1 MAARAPHSRH
11 VPWSTC
17 RAEPTTIM
25 NPCWLLPICGLAV
38 SCASYG
44 TPLPQIADEI
54 NATLY
59 TGPTLVEPGDT
70 LSLRFPGKADW
81 NQVAVV
87 RTDGFVSFP
96 AIGEVLVAGNPVAE
110 VQSRLTELY
119 HDILVPPDLVLNLGD
134 PAQPSTPA
142 RGDIVVGG
150 EVKTPGLVGMAG
162 ERLTLLDA
170 LSRAGGH
177 VKGTALLGNTLMLR
191 RSPRSGLYSSW
202 RIDAREIFWDS
213 SQPIYLQRHDMI
225 LVPNTPIDDANTWVD
240 QYINK
245 MIPLGVTSFVLGI
258 VIGNS

>member
-1 MAARAPHSRH
+1 
-11 VPWSTC
+11 
-17 RAEPTTIM
+17 M
-25 NPCWLLPICGLAV
+25 NTRWLLPLCGLAV
-38 SCASYG
+38 SCATYG
-44 TPLPQIADEI
+44 TPLPQIANEI

-70 LSLRFPGKADW
+70 LALRFPGKAEW
-81 NQVAVV
+81 NQIAMV
-87 RTDGFVSFP
+87 RTDGCVSLP
-96 AIGEVLVAGNPVAE
+96 VLGEVLVAGRPVLELQRTLAE
-110 VQSRLTELY
+110 RYQGV
-119 HDILVPPDLVLNLGD
+119 LVPPDLVVNLGD
-134 PAQPSTPA
+134 PAQPSAPGQGGIT
-142 RGDIVVGG
+142 VGG

-177 VKGTALLGNTLMLR
+177 LKGTALLGNTLMLR

-213 SQPIYLQRHDMI
+213 SLPIYLQRHDMI
-225 LVPNTPIDDANTWVD
+225 LVPNTPIDNANIWVD

-258 VIGNS
+258 VIGKA

>member
-1 MAARAPHSRH
+1 MAAVRRTHTACP
-11 VPWSTC
+11 
-17 RAEPTTIM
+17 AEPTTIM
-25 NPCWLLPICGLAV
+25 NTRWLIPMCGLAV

-44 TPLPQIADEI
+44 IPLNQIANEI

-59 TGPTLVEPGDT
+59 TGPTLVEPGDA
-70 LSLRFPGKADW
+70 LAVRFPGKAEW
-81 NQVAVV
+81 NQVALV
-87 RTDGFVSFP
+87 RTDGCVSFP
-96 AIGEVLVAGNPVAE
+96 AIGEVLVAGNPVGE
-110 VQSRLTELY
+110 LQHRLTERYVELK
-119 HDILVPPDLVLNLGD
+119 VFERPDADLILNLGD
-134 PAQPSTPA
+134 PAQTSTS
-142 RGDIVVGG
+142 GQGSITVGG

-177 VKGTALLGNTLMLR
+177 IKGTALLGNTLMLR

-225 LVPNTPIDDANTWVD
+225 LVPNTPIDNANIWVD

-258 VIGNS
+258 VIGRT